1 MAPPR
6 ILLLAGSTAP
16 AAPASRLAAAF
27 AREIVFLDAEA
38 TLVSLA
44 DYPMPLS
51 DADGSASVPDP
62 ALKLGAMLRAHSA
75 VFVAT
80 PSICGGMP
88 ALLRNVLEWLALA
101 HGRPKSGAPLF
112 SLAAVSDDD
121 TGALSALGDLER
133 FVARGFSATLVG
145 GGLAIGRA
153 GLAFDA
159 KGRLDDP
166 QLSARLQALAR
177 ETVFAARRLVPDS

>member
-16 AAPASRLAAAF
+16 ASPASRLAAAF

-38 TLVSLA
+38 TLLSLA
-44 DYPMPLS
+44 DYSMPLR
-51 DADGSASVPDP
+51 DADGTASVPD
-62 ALKLGAMLRAHSA
+62 AAAKLGGMLRAHSA
-75 VFVAT
+75 VFIAT
-80 PSICGGMP
+80 PSLFGGMP
-88 ALLRNVLEWLALA
+88 ALLCNALEWLAA
-101 HGRPKSGAPLF
+101 VHGRPKNGAPLF
-112 SLAAVSDDD
+112 ALAAASDDE

>member
-44 DYPMPLS
+44 DYLMPLS
-51 DADGSASVPDP
+51 DADASAAVPDP
-62 ALKLGAMLRAHSA
+62 ASKLGAMMRAHSA
-75 VFVAT
+75 VFIAT
-80 PSICGGMP
+80 PSIGGGMP
-88 ALLRNVLEWLALA
+88 ALLRNALEWLITV
-101 HGRPKSGAPLF
+101 HGRPKNGAPLF
-112 SLAAVSDDD
+112 ALAAVSDDD

-133 FVARGFSATLVG
+133 FVSRGFAATLVG

>member
-44 DYPMPLS
+44 DYPLPLS
-51 DADGSASVPDP
+51 DADASAAVPDP
-62 ALKLGAMLRAHSA
+62 AVKLGAMLRAHSA
-75 VFVAT
+75 VFIAT
-80 PSICGGMP
+80 PAVCGGMP
-88 ALLRNVLEWLALA
+88 ALLRNALEWLAIA
-101 HGRPKSGAPLF
+101 HGRTKNGAPLF
-112 SLAAVSDDD
+112 ALAAVSDDD

-133 FVARGFSATLVG
+133 FVARSFSATLIG